1 MKKIKQKVPVSFS
14 YDVIFTEGLFDT
26 HNELFAELI
35 ASASP
40 EVARKVLFVL
50 DGGMYEHHPQLFDNI
65 KKYASYYKETF
76 TLIEEPIIIPG
87 GEAAKNDASHV
98 DEVHQA
104 INAAGLDRHSY
115 VAIIGGGAVIDT
127 GGYAAATAHRG
138 IRTIRIPTTVLS
150 QNDAAV
156 GVKNGINAFGK
167 KNFLGTFLPPF
178 AVINDSQFLSTLDQ
192 RDWRSGI
199 SEAVKVALLKDAD
212 FFSFIEKHAEALD
225 QRDAE
230 AMDELIYRCAEFH
243 LDHIANS
250 GDPFEMGSSR
260 PLDFGHWSAHKL
272 EQLTGY
278 ELRHGEAVA
287 IGICLD
293 VTYSYMDGLITQ
305 NEWQRILET
314 FKSCGFKLWVPELQ
328 KNAEHPESE
337 ESIFSGLE
345 EFREHLGG
353 KLTIMLL
360 DAIGKGREVHEV
372 NYELYREA
380 IEKLKSYEQQL
391 ETQRA

>member
-26 HNELFAELI
+26 DNELFAELI

-50 DGGMYEHHPQLFDNI
+50 DEGMYHHHPQLFENI
-65 KKYASYYKETF
+65 KEYAHHFKDTF
-76 TLIEEPIIIPG
+76 TLIEEPIVIPG
-87 GEAAKNDASHV
+87 GEAAKNDPSHV
-98 DEVHQA
+98 DEVHRA
-104 INAAGLDRHSY
+104 INDAGLDRHSY

-127 GGYAAATAHRG
+127 AGFAAATAHRG
-138 IRTIRIPTTVLS
+138 IRAIRIPTTVLA

-178 AVINDSQFLSTLDQ
+178 AVINDSQFLSTLDH

-199 SEAVKVALLKDAD
+199 SEAIKVALLKDAD
-212 FFSFIEKHAEALD
+212 FFSFIEEHAEALD
-225 QRDAE
+225 QRDGE
-230 AMDELIYRCAEFH
+230 AMEELIYRCARFH

-272 EQLTGY
+272 EQLTDY
-278 ELRHGEAVA
+278 DLRHGEAVA

-293 VTYSYMDGLITQ
+293 VTYSYLDKLITK

-328 KNAEHPESE
+328 KNAENPESND
-337 ESIFSGLE
+337 SIFSGLE

-353 KLTIMLL
+353 QLTIMLL
-360 DAIGKGREVHEV
+360 DSIGEGKEVHEV

-380 IEKLKSYEQQL
+380 IEVLRSYEQQL
-391 ETQRA
+391 ETHRA

>member
-14 YDVIFTEGLFDT
+14 YDVIFTEGLFNVD
-26 HNELFAELI
+26 NKIFANLI
-35 ASASP
+35 ATASP

-50 DGGMYEHHPQLFDNI
+50 DKGMYDCHPNLI
-65 KKYASYYKETF
+65 KKIKSYANYYKDTF
-76 TLIEEPIIIPG
+76 TLFEEILVIPG
-87 GEAAKNDASHV
+87 GETAKNDSSYV
-98 DEVHQA
+98 DKIHRA

-115 VAIIGGGAVIDT
+115 VAVIGGGAVIDT
-127 GGYAAATAHRG
+127 AGFAAATAHRG
-138 IRTIRIPTTVLS
+138 IRTIRIPTTVLA

-178 AVINDSQFLSTLDQ
+178 AVINDFQFLSTLGQ

-199 SEAVKVALLKDAD
+199 SEAIKVALLKDAD
-212 FFSFIEKHAEALD
+212 FFAFLENKAEALN
-225 QRDAE
+225 QRDQE
-230 AMDELIYRCAEFH
+230 VMQKLIYRCAEFH

-272 EQLTGY
+272 EQLTDY
-278 ELRHGEAVA
+278 ELKHGEAVA
-287 IGICLD
+287 IGISLD
-293 VTYSYMDGLITQ
+293 VTYSYLDGLI
-305 NEWQRILET
+305 NKKEWQRILET
-314 FKSCGFKLWVPELQ
+314 FKSCGFTLWVPELQ
-328 KNAEHPESE
+328 EKLDKPEDE
-337 ESIFSGLE
+337 DSILHGLE

-360 DAIGKGREVHEV
+360 NKIGKGKEVHKV
-372 NYELYREA
+372 NYDLYRKA
-380 IEKLKSYEQQL
+380 IRKLKSYEQAL
-391 ETQRA
+391 EAQRA